1 MGDGVQQTLTQ
12 RCGRELDATE
22 RHQPPT
28 GSSVS
33 DPSLFEVVSF
43 RMHINYAMEDHG
55 LHAMSRRP
63 AYEASYG
70 VLTLAVSRVMFALPR
85 PPSDAFRCRPL
96 ASLLLCPIWLHN
108 RAARGVGHHSVGGSV
123 PCRIGFRSFLMFG
136 AVHFLTLQ
144 PTL

>member
-1 MGDGVQQTLTQ
+1 MIDVIGVNAAPLQTLTQ
-12 RCGRELDATE
+12 SCGRELDATE

-70 VLTLAVSRVMFALPR
+70 VLTLAVSRDYGICELV
-85 PPSDAFRCRPL
+85 
-96 ASLLLCPIWLHN
+96 AS
-108 RAARGVGHHSVGGSV
+108 G
-123 PCRIGFRSFLMFG
+123 M
-136 AVHFLTLQ
+136 
-144 PTL
+144 